1 MTTQHFKKSIGRSP
15 SRLALLLI
23 PLVLVYIGFLPKAEA
38 VVPPPAGGYPN
49 FTTAAGDHALQALTL
64 GLGNTAIGTFSLF
77 SVTTGSFNTAVGAGS
92 LDLNTADS
100 NTATGAAALLFNTT
114 GTENTANGTAA
125 LEFNNIGAQN
135 TANGAFALFNNTTGS
150 NNTAN
155 GGNVLL
161 SNTTGSNNTANG
173 GGVLLSNTIG
183 SNNTANGF
191 DALIS
196 NTTGVGNT
204 ALGFV
209 AGFNVTTASNVIC
222 IGELVAGANVSDT
235 CFIGNIH
242 GVQTQN
248 GDAIPVLIDSA
259 GQLGTMSSSARF
271 KKEIKP
277 MGSASEAILALKPV
291 TFHYNSDKTNTPQFG
306 LIAEEVS
313 KVNRDLVVR
322 DEKGE
327 IYTVRYDAVNAML
340 LNEFLKEHRKMQE
353 LESTVGK
360 QEASAAKQEATIAV
374 QQKQIEALSAG
385 LQKVSAQL
393 ATASPSLADL
403 K

>member
-1 MTTQHFKKSIGRSP
+1 MIIFRLFIAFTLICFALSP
-15 SRLALLLI
+15 SAR
-23 PLVLVYIGFLPKAEA
+23 G
-38 VVPPPAGGYPN
+38 VVPPPPGGYPN
-49 FTTAAGDHALQALTL
+49 FTTSAGDHALQALTL

-77 SVTTGSFNTAVGAGS
+77 SVTTGNFNTALGAGA

-100 NTATGAAALLFNTT
+100 NTATGAAALLFNTA

-125 LEFNNIGAQN
+125 LEFNS
-135 TANGAFALFNNTTGS
+135 TGS

-155 GGNVLL
+155 GVN
-161 SNTTGSNNTANG
+161 
-173 GGVLLSNTIG
+173 VLLSNTIG
-183 SNNTANGF
+183 SNNTASGF
-191 DALIS
+191 DALPS

-222 IGELVAGANVSDT
+222 IGELVPGANVSDT

-248 GDAIPVLIDSA
+248 ADAIPVLIDSA

-322 DEKGE
+322 DENGE

-340 LNEFLKEHRKMQE
+340 LNEFLKEHRKTQE
-353 LESTVGK
+353 L
-360 QEASAAKQEATIAV
+360 EATIAK
-374 QQKQIEALSAG
+374 QQKDFQ
-385 LQKVSAQL
+385 
-393 ATASPSLADL
+393 ATATH
-403 K
+403 